1 MLVVKRSIL
10 HHWVDIHD
18 TGIMLDDKFLLPGV
32 FSGQSYCFCFLV
44 VTLSGLDH
52 QPVLVGDVVEEEEEV
67 SHDNLL

>member
-10 HHWVDIHD
+10 HHWVDIDD
-18 TGIMLDDKFLLPGV
+18 TGTLWDDKLLLPGV

-44 VTLSGLDH
+44 VSGLDH
-52 QPVLVGDVVEEEEEV
+52 QPVLVGDIVEEEEEV